1 MIRSGFVNVIKPTGA
16 SSSNI
21 VCAVKKILKEKKVGH
36 LGTLDPAASGVLPIA
51 FGKATKFFD
60 YFLKK
65 DKEYVAVVKFGIETD
80 TLDSF
85 GLITK
90 TEDVSI
96 KKDDILN
103 VLSEFTG
110 KIKQVP
116 PKYSALKVDGKKACD
131 LARSG
136 EDFNLKE
143 REIDIYSIELLGE
156 EEKNVFRF
164 KVHCSSGTYIRT
176 LFSDIAKRLNTIS
189 TTTVIIRTRS
199 GRFDIKDAITLE
211 VFEKSLKTISV
222 QELFSDLRTLNVKN
236 EEVLKKLLNGVKLT
250 YDDIKE
256 ADNGASE
263 SFNGNTNFFITAG
276 ELLLGMYHF
285 EKERLIC
292 DVFLAE

>member
-1 MIRSGFVNVIKPTGA
+1 MIRSGFVNVIKPTGV

-65 DKEYVAVVKFGIETD
+65 DKEYVAVVKFGVETD

-90 TEDVSI
+90 TEDVLI

-256 ADNGASE
+256 ASNGASE